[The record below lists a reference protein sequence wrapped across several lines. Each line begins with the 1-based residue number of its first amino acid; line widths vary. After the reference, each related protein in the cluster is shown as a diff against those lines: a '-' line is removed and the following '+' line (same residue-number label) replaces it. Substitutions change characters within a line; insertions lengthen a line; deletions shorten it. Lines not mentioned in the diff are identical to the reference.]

1 MSRLIAVLA
10 LVVVLAVPAAAA
22 AQGTTIRAPLL
33 AYQSDDQRLSL
44 TVGAWL
50 GRGKWLFT
58 GPVDAQADNRLFA
71 LNARY
76 RLTEPWALAFAY
88 AGGSW
93 NNITFNG
100 EPAPAT
106 VSGNVSLASFDLRYR
121 MGPGPVLADL
131 IFGYQYYRAR
141 TEDSALTSSDEARAG
156 GFRFGAE
163 AWIPLSGPLSARVS
177 LAFAP
182 SMSVTETFISGETT
196 TTRYNGSLTDLQ
208 LALRYDT
215 ERKLIAEAG
224 YRAYRIDF
232 RRPTDVLEHTLTGFF
247 LQLIYRP

>member
-10 LVVVLAVPAAAA
+10 LVVVLGVPAAAS

-44 TVGAWL
+44 TAGTWL
-50 GRGKWLFT
+50 GTGKWLFT
-58 GPVDAQADNRLFA
+58 GPVDARARNTLLVFE
-71 LNARY
+71 ARY
-76 RLTEPWALAFAY
+76 RLTEPWSLAFAY
-88 AGGSW
+88 AGGNW

-106 VSGNVSLASFDLRYR
+106 VSGRVSLASFDFRYR

-131 IFGYQYYRAR
+131 IFGYQFYRAR

-156 GFRFGAE
+156 GFRIGAE
-163 AWIPLSGPLSARVS
+163 AWIPLRGPWSARAS

-182 SMSVTETFISGETT
+182 SMGVTETFISGETT
-196 TTRYNGSLTDLQ
+196 TTRYSGSLTDVQ

-215 ERKLIAEAG
+215 GRNLVAEAG
-224 YRAYRIDF
+224 YRTYRIDF
-232 RRPTDVLEHTLTGFF
+232 RRPTDVLEHTFDGFF
-247 LQLIYRP
+247 LHLIYRP